1 MPTERVLEMSRFFS
15 TNRTRE
21 TLVLSTKSRWHL
33 HVSICSVYTREAF
46 LIFAALD
53 VETAEVPRLS
63 FGLERVLFK

>member
-33 HVSICSVYTREAF
+33 HVSICAVYTREAF